1 MNTSHVFSSQQVVMT
16 ARNSLAA
23 RAEAL
28 NWRRADGSVLEC
40 REQEAGR

>member
-28 NWRRADGSVLEC
+28 NWRRDDDSVFVFEA
-40 REQEAGR
+40 QEAL